1 MLQIKVVCW
10 QVVDRFLIL
19 LWDRLGGIWSTVSS
33 SPSILVVLFSQFS
46 IICCFLCFSY
56 RIILLLLLLLLHFV
70 SLKCYPLAEVL
81 SETTSLPPQGRGGRG
96 KVCVHITL
104 PDPTSGI
111 TLGMLLYSMVM
122 NLLIAAF
129 DISFC
134 YWPTDEHNHNLDASV
149 GCCFQYQVI
158 VIISK
163 HCSLHSAV
171 GIPQM

>member
-104 PDPTSGI
+104 PKPTCGSASGV
-111 TLGMLLYSMVM
+111 LL
-122 NLLIAAF
+122 LLLMIK
-129 DISFC
+129 
-134 YWPTDEHNHNLDASV
+134 Y
-149 GCCFQYQVI
+149 
-158 VIISK
+158 
-163 HCSLHSAV
+163 SLHIQQFSCRVLCRALGV
-171 GIPQM
+171 VQPFLQAKK